1 MRFSRIQ
8 RLARHVLGRI
18 NQLADA
24 FFPRWG
30 SGTKEGLWMDPS
42 TIGYYRESANNT
54 SSRVWFTR
62 PSLAKSSTWRKVF
75 GFPGA
80 SFLQPSLMVIV
91 SRKKAVYD
99 SQRLA
104 NLGIELRWSLKV
116 QLSGSNEVQTLAWWA
131 YRDPLILAVFL
142 VFHATKVRALFHW
155 SSQPNEPERGL
166 AVI

>member
-1 MRFSRIQ
+1 
-8 RLARHVLGRI
+8 
-18 NQLADA
+18 
-24 FFPRWG
+24 
-30 SGTKEGLWMDPS
+30 
-42 TIGYYRESANNT
+42 
-54 SSRVWFTR
+54 
-62 PSLAKSSTWRKVF
+62 
-75 GFPGA
+75 
-80 SFLQPSLMVIV
+80 
-91 SRKKAVYD
+91 VYD

-166 AVI
+166 RSFEILPLETVSETSSNASIGDPNGDGHHWLKDGIGS